1 MQDIKFEGK
10 KEISIISNNLNLLRN
25 CSKDAGVAYNEKKKG
40 IASKAFCGLALFLKR
55 NITVFAVV
63 FLLGYVLIANASSNY
78 NFQAGSILFA
88 HLDGKGDNGSEN
100 EDIIVRDSDIG
111 NTGEDYIP
119 IVKIASASSSFAGY
133 VKMNQDENDNLKNNN
148 SELDSLLVDYNT
160 VSPVLVQANSFI
172 APSVYYDDS
181 LEDFKYGITK
191 YKVEA
196 GDSPGSIA
204 ASFGISTYTLLWA
217 NNLKVG
223 DIIKPKQELEVL
235 PISGVKH
242 IVEKSDTVESI
253 AVKYKADKDEIM
265 MYNKL
270 PALEDEALVEGKVLI
285 IPNGGKA
292 APIKPK
298 PQARSVGSQI
308 VSSSRYAYNTPSST
322 DASKS
327 RRFPYG
333 YCTWYVASRTFV
345 PWNGHAK
352 SWLTNARAY
361 GFLTGSV
368 PAAGSIVVTT
378 ENRWYGH
385 VAFVEA
391 VHGNTITVSE
401 MNYVGWGRKSVRT
414 IPINSYKIRGYVYAR

>member
-1 MQDIKFEGK
+1 MVNK
-10 KEISIISNNLNLLRN
+10 
-25 CSKDAGVAYNEKKKG
+25 V
-40 IASKAFCGLALFLKR
+40 FCGLTLFLKK

-63 FLLGYVLIANASSNY
+63 FLLSCVSVANASSSY
-78 NFQAGSILFA
+78 NFQVGSILFT
-88 HLDGKGDNGSEN
+88 HLDGKGSSGSEK
-100 EDIIVRDSDIG
+100 EDIIVRDTEIRSAS
-111 NTGEDYIP
+111 ESYVP
-119 IVKIASASSSFAGY
+119 IVKIASANSSFAGY
-133 VKMNQDENDNLKNNN
+133 IKTNQDEDDNSNNNN

-181 LEDFKYGITK
+181 LENFKYGITK

-223 DIIKPKQELEVL
+223 DIIKPEQELEIL

-242 IVEKSDTVESI
+242 IVKKSDTIESI
-253 AVKYKADKDEIM
+253 AVKYKADQDEII

-285 IPNGGKA
+285 VPNGGKA
-292 APIKPK
+292 APVKPK
-298 PQARSVGSQI
+298 PQARSAGSKV
-308 VSSSRYAYNTPSST
+308 VSSSKYIYNTPSNAG
-322 DASKS
+322 ASKS

-333 YCTWYVASRTFV
+333 YCTWYVASKTYV

-361 GFLTGSV
+361 GFSTGSV
-368 PAAGSIVVTT
+368 PAVGSIVVTT

-385 VAFVEA
+385 VAYVEA
-391 VHGNTITVSE
+391 VHSNTITVSE

-414 IPINSYKIRGYVYAR
+414 IPISSYKIRGYVYAK